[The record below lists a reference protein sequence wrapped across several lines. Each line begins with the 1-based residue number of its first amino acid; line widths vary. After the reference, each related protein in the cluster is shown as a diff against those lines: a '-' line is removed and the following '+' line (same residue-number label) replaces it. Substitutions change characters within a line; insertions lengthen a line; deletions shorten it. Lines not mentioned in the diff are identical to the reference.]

1 MRRVLIILALVVTCF
16 MAGWV
21 VGRQPVGTAGAAP
34 NAKDPKDPTATTC
47 PAAETTSPAR
57 PVPQAALRG
66 LAAAAAATD
75 ELERLRQENRR
86 FQTELTLLR
95 SQQEIA
101 TAATK
106 PIPFP
111 PGLDA
116 RYREDAL
123 RDAFNQALSEAGVTG
138 EVTSVDCKE
147 FPCLVHGRLTS
158 QAGMDQANADLRKLY
173 ELAGRRYPGDNFYL
187 SQTEWKSP
195 NGQEDALLFSA
206 SYYDKDLAEELRRL
220 LERRLRDRKNQYF
233 DAAQGH

>member
-1 MRRVLIILALVVTCF
+1 MRRVLITLGLVVTGF
-16 MAGWV
+16 MAGWL
-21 VGRQPVGTAGAAP
+21 VGRQPSGIPGTAP
-34 NAKDPKDPTATTC
+34 NPKDLTAAAC
-47 PAAETTSPAR
+47 PAAEPTSPAR
-57 PVPQAALRG
+57 PESQAALRN

-95 SQQEIA
+95 SQAALA

-111 PGLDA
+111 PTLDA
-116 RYREDAL
+116 RYREEAL
-123 RDAFNQALSEAGVTG
+123 RDVFNQALAEAGITG
-138 EVTSVDCKE
+138 ELTTVDCKE

-195 NGQEDALLFSA
+195 TGQEDALLFSA
-206 SYYDKDLAEELRRL
+206 SFYDKELAEELRRL
-220 LERRLRDRKNQYF
+220 IERRLRDRKNQYF
-233 DAAQGH
+233 DAAQGR

>member
-1 MRRVLIILALVVTCF
+1 MRRVLITLGLVVTCF
-16 MAGWV
+16 MAGWM
-21 VGRQPVGTAGAAP
+21 VGRQSSGTAGAAA
-34 NAKDPKDPTATTC
+34 NAKDTTAATC
-47 PAAETTSPAR
+47 PAAEPTSPAR
-57 PVPQAALRG
+57 PEPQAALRG

-95 SQQEIA
+95 SQQALA
-101 TAATK
+101 TTATK

-111 PGLDA
+111 PTLDT
-116 RYREDAL
+116 RYREEAL
-123 RDAFNQALSEAGVTG
+123 RDAFNQALAETGVTG

-195 NGQEDALLFSA
+195 NGQEDAILFSA
-206 SYYDKDLAEELRRL
+206 SFYDKELADELRRL
-220 LERRLRDRKNQYF
+220 IERRLRDRKNQYF
-233 DAAQGH
+233 DTAQGH